1 MVINK
6 SASGVSKIVHLTAT
20 CKKKQNNFQVC
31 SLLIK
36 FTVHVFYSYLSTIC
50 KQHFLLSCNHNARF
64 SSINTPI
71 HSIQFNYMK
80 KKKKN
85 NK

>member
-6 SASGVSKIVHLTAT
+6 SAPHVSQIVHLQVTAT
-20 CKKKQNNFQVC
+20 CKKQNNFQVC

-36 FTVHVFYSYLSTIC
+36 FTVHVFYSYVSTIC

-71 HSIQFNYMK
+71 HMQYSIQLYVK
-80 KKKKN
+80 KKI
-85 NK
+85 